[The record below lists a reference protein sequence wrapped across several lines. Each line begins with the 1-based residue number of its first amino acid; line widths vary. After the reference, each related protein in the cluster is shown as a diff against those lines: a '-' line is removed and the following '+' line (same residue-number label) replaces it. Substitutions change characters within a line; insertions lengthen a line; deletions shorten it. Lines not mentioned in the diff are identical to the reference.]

1 MQQCHTRENMFQLI
15 FTLFDAL
22 LSNWKGKLIGISSD
36 GASNM
41 KGAFSGVVTCLQ
53 KLALPGLYCI
63 WCCVHQMDLVV
74 QKAIALFCNKNFVS
88 SVMDITGHL
97 HHQVNLNP
105 EMQSKCLK
113 FVNTHWLSMEQFLSW
128 FNLNRCCLTQYFDEK
143 RPSCSPTKFF
153 WIMACLLKG
162 FIQTVNS
169 MLVAMQDLSNLLNEQ
184 EKCLE
189 LLMNTLKG
197 DCNVKGLD
205 QFTSVLEHVLCGSH
219 QGSYEDA
226 KTLIK
231 DQDPFILCLL
241 EDILT
246 TAMPEYTKVI
256 HSTA

>member
-1 MQQCHTRENMFQLI
+1 
-15 FTLFDAL
+15 
-22 LSNWKGKLIGISSD
+22 
-36 GASNM
+36 
-41 KGAFSGVVTCLQ
+41 
-53 KLALPGLYCI
+53 
-63 WCCVHQMDLVV
+63 
-74 QKAIALFCNKNFVS
+74 
-88 SVMDITGHL
+88 
-97 HHQVNLNP
+97 
-105 EMQSKCLK
+105 
-113 FVNTHWLSMEQFLSW
+113 
-128 FNLNRCCLTQYFDEK
+128 
-143 RPSCSPTKFF
+143 
-153 WIMACLLKG
+153 MACLLKG